1 MNADFSGVIENSHD
15 RHNLINKQKLLKYM
29 PHIAVRILEFLEE
42 LTSANI
48 KLLHFE
54 EMFLTNTFNILQN
67 GYQKHSKSASFNLTA

>member
-54 EMFLTNTFNILQN
+54 EMFLTLSIFYRMVIKSTQN
-67 GYQKHSKSASFNLTA
+67 RPVSI